1 MMSSRAG
8 AFVVAVSVVTFG
20 SVAARAESC
29 RASVGERDSARL
41 VERCLAVSPA
51 THPPCNASNACA
63 LIESEIVRSCRL
75 FDDGT
80 APAFCRDY

>member
-1 MMSSRAG
+1 MMSTRAA
-8 AFVVAVSVVTFG
+8 AFVVAFVGATFG
-20 SVAARAESC
+20 SVAAQAESC
-29 RASVGERDSARL
+29 RASVGERQSARL